1 MRGRARV
8 CVWSER
14 GRERET
20 EGGEKQKNFH
30 LKFVGTRKW
39 MFGRKTS
46 IWGLDA
52 AALLTLCDYVRGPRA
67 VILTLRLLTVNPQHK
82 SAVRPPGPVLG
93 SPRDQQRL
101 EKNVILS
108 RLVECVAVSGDAR
121 HSRSKAED
129 GEELPE
135 LQLHRAGQRGGS
147 ERGLGLQTQVRE
159 GGSPPEENS
168 GDGRPSETN
177 THLKVSRRI

>member
-1 MRGRARV
+1 
-8 CVWSER
+8 
-14 GRERET
+14 
-20 EGGEKQKNFH
+20 
-30 LKFVGTRKW
+30 

-52 AALLTLCDYVRGPRA
+52 ATLLTLCDCVRGPRA
-67 VILTLRLLTVNPQHK
+67 VILALRLLIHSTNQP
-82 SAVRPPGPVLG
+82 SD
-93 SPRDQQRL
+93 PRDQRSDQQRL
-101 EKNVILS
+101 EEYVILS

-121 HSRSKAED
+121 HSRSKADD

-159 GGSPPEENS
+159 GGSLPEENS

-177 THLKVSRRI
+177 TCKSVKTHIKEVLIYLTRL